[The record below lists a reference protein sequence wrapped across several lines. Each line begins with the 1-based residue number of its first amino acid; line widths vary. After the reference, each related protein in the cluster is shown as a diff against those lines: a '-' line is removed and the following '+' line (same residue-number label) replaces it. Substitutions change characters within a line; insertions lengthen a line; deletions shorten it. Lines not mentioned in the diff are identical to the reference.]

1 MKEMQ
6 QHREELASYEDEVQ
20 RLIEAFQ
27 EIVPL
32 RQSRERLRNPVDAI
46 AICKYS
52 ANNININRDEVVTVK
67 DNTNQKAWKF
77 TTSHG
82 QAGEAPGVMFL
93 LPPPDQE
100 ALDTEKSLKDIMTE
114 SSYFCRRSI

>member
-1 MKEMQ
+1 MQ

-20 RLIEAFQ
+20 RLIETFQ

-52 ANNININRDEVVTVK
+52 ANNININRDEVVNFK

-77 TTSHG
+77 RTSHG
-82 QAGEAPGVMFL
+82 QAGEASGVMFL
-93 LPPPDQE
+93 LPSPDQE

-114 SSYFCRRSI
+114 SSHFGRRSI